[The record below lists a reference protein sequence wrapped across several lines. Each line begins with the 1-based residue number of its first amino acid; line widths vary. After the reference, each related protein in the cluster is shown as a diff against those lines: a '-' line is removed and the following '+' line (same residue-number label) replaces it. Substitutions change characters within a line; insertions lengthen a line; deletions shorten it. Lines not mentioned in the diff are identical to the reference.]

1 MKRFMV
7 VSNFGKA
14 NALACTKEVCRYL
27 TELGAAVM
35 MSEEAKKSCDC
46 DYVEYGE
53 FYSLMEEAEAVI
65 AVGGDGTILHAAKH
79 AVAYDRPV
87 FGINAGRL
95 GFLAGL
101 EPDELNSLQRLVQG
115 DYRTKTRMMLEVV
128 HQRGAECSSYLAL
141 NDVVLSKGAI
151 SRMVDL
157 DIFCMDRFVSSYRA
171 DGVILS
177 TPTGSTAYSLSA
189 GGPIIDPDMNCITLT
204 PISPHSLFDRT
215 IVFSEHNRLMICPGQ
230 ESETEIY
237 LTVDGEQ
244 AVRVRQGDRVIVKKS
259 QTTARLI
266 DLTDKPFYEVLQDK
280 FLTRAKS

>member
-1 MKRFMV
+1 MV

-128 HQRGAECSSYLAL
+128 HQRGAECSLISGAERRGASQKARCPGSLIWTFFVWAGLSAL
-141 NDVVLSKGAI
+141 TVRTGHSIDAYRLHGLFAE
-151 SRMVDL
+151 RG
-157 DIFCMDRFVSSYRA
+157 RA
-171 DGVILS
+171 D
-177 TPTGSTAYSLSA
+177 
-189 GGPIIDPDMNCITLT
+189 
-204 PISPHSLFDRT
+204 H
-215 IVFSEHNRLMICPGQ
+215 
-230 ESETEIY
+230 
-237 LTVDGEQ
+237 
-244 AVRVRQGDRVIVKKS
+244 
-259 QTTARLI
+259 
-266 DLTDKPFYEVLQDK
+266 
-280 FLTRAKS
+280 